1 MLNTRELAAS
11 VYGAYRLAR
20 LDPNGLRFFDASP
33 AGARRSFYAAA
44 IVAPFYALMLAVGAP
59 EPASD
64 TLRFSL
70 VEGIAYV
77 LSWVAYPV
85 IVEWLTRLLGCRERF
100 ESYLAAYNWSVVLQN
115 AAVFPVAMLT
125 GLGLLPPQVRATAV
139 VRRFSGD
146 PAVHRLHRAHRP
158 RSRAGHGRRTSFAG
172 RAAQRLDRRH
182 RQRPVLSIIL

>member
-1 MLNTRELAAS
+1 MLSRRELAAS

-33 AGARRSFYAAA
+33 AGARRSFYAAG
-44 IVAPFYALMLAVGAP
+44 IVAPFFALMLAVGAP

-70 VEGIAYV
+70 VQGIAYV

-115 AAVFPVAMLT
+115 AAVFPVALLT
-125 GLGLLPPQVRATAV
+125 GLGLLAPQVGQLLWFGVFLAILLYIGFIAHTALEV
-139 VRRFSGD
+139 APVTAAGLVLLDVLLSALIDGIASG
-146 PAVHRLHRAHRP
+146 LY
-158 RSRAGHGRRTSFAG
+158 
-172 RAAQRLDRRH
+172 
-182 RQRPVLSIIL
+182 

>member
-125 GLGLLPPQVRATAV
+125 ELGLLPQVGQLLLFCVFLAILLYIGFIAHIALEVAPVTAAGLV
-139 VRRFSGD
+139 LLDVLLSALIDGIASG
-146 PAVHRLHRAHRP
+146 LY
-158 RSRAGHGRRTSFAG
+158 
-172 RAAQRLDRRH
+172 
-182 RQRPVLSIIL
+182 